1 MANGRGHVV
10 DNPRPRNI
18 SQSLN
23 QGTAPARCLLIVSW
37 GGEYDSVMPSP
48 IHHITLTVSDI
59 AVSAQWYEALLG
71 AAQVVKREGVGWR
84 RIRLAWPSGLV
95 VGLTEFDDSPSGA
108 QFTHLNVGLDH
119 LGIECSSEEEVR
131 EWAAR
136 LDSIGSIRGP
146 VEDAPYGWAVTGR
159 DPDGIPI
166 EFYCPK

>member
-84 RIRLAWPSGLV
+84 RIRLGRVASSSVSLNSMIRLAV
-95 VGLTEFDDSPSGA
+95 RSSP
-108 QFTHLNVGLDH
+108 
-119 LGIECSSEEEVR
+119 I
-131 EWAAR
+131 
-136 LDSIGSIRGP
+136 
-146 VEDAPYGWAVTGR
+146 
-159 DPDGIPI
+159 
-166 EFYCPK
+166 